1 MKIKVG
7 TVLDEKILY
16 RAKKTALDEKI
27 SISRFLEDALTSYLN
42 ERDKGSRAK
51 GKRNIARSTHGIMK
65 LRPSAL
71 KAVMEEEGLY
81 ET

>member
-27 SISRFLEDALTSYLN
+27 SISRFLEEALVSYLN
-42 ERDKGSRAK
+42 TREKGSRAR
-51 GKRNIARSTHGIMK
+51 GKRNIAQSTHGIMK
-65 LRPSAL
+65 VSPKAL

-81 ET
+81 EA